1 MTLSTQKTAL
11 EVVSEMYE
19 AAFQG
24 NIEAMQATVGEDF
37 EFHQP
42 TYLPH
47 AGVFRGPA
55 GFKAEMEAGG
65 KWVDVPSVKLLYL
78 FGDDERVAGVV
89 DVGLKNGKRS
99 TVLEEWQVPDGEIRF
114 ARAYW
119 VFPNKLDGLF
129 PAWHVF
135 TDAGGNVEGVTPAT
149 HLTPVPLQPG

>member
-24 NIEAMQATVGEDF
+24 NIEAMQATVSEDF

-65 KWVDVPSVKLLYL
+65 KWVDVPAVKLQYL

-89 DVGLKNGKRS
+89 DVALKNGKRS
-99 TVLEEWQVPDGEIRF
+99 TVLEEWQVRDGKICF

-119 VFPNKLDGLF
+119 FDPSNLDGLL
-129 PAWHVF
+129 
-135 TDAGGNVEGVTPAT
+135 DD
-149 HLTPVPLQPG
+149 

>member
-1 MTLSTQKTAL
+1 MTISAQKTAL
-11 EVVSEMYE
+11 EVVSAMYE

-24 NIEAMQATVGEDF
+24 NIEGFQATVSEDF

-55 GFKAEMEAGG
+55 GFKAEMEAAG

-99 TVLEEWQVPDGEIRF
+99 TVLEEWQVRDGKICF

-119 VFPNKLDGLF
+119 FDPNNLDGLL
-129 PAWHVF
+129 
-135 TDAGGNVEGVTPAT
+135 DD
-149 HLTPVPLQPG
+149 

>member
-1 MTLSTQKTAL
+1 MTLSRQKTAL

-24 NIEAMQATVGEDF
+24 NIEGFQATVSEDF

-99 TVLEEWQVPDGEIRF
+99 TVLEEWQGREREMPFWAAHWVCPDHISG
-114 ARAYW
+114 
-119 VFPNKLDGLF
+119 
-129 PAWHVF
+129 
-135 TDAGGNVEGVTPAT
+135 
-149 HLTPVPLQPG
+149 

>member
-1 MTLSTQKTAL
+1 MTISAQKTAL

-24 NIEAMQATVGEDF
+24 NIEGLQATVSEDF

-99 TVLEEWQVPDGEIRF
+99 TVLEEWQGPVRRNPFVR
-114 ARAYW
+114 ARLI
-119 VFPNKLDGLF
+119 VRTQLDR
-129 PAWHVF
+129 
-135 TDAGGNVEGVTPAT
+135 
-149 HLTPVPLQPG
+149 PVA

>member
-1 MTLSTQKTAL
+1 MTISAQKTAL

-24 NIEAMQATVGEDF
+24 NIEGMQATVGEDF

-78 FGDDERVAGVV
+78 FGDDERVARVV
-89 DVGLKNGKRS
+89 DVGLQNSKRS
-99 TVLEEWQVPDGEIRF
+99 TVLDEWQGGAGENRF
-114 ARAYW
+114 WRGCW
-119 VFPNKLDGLF
+119 
-129 PAWHVF
+129 
-135 TDAGGNVEGVTPAT
+135 
-149 HLTPVPLQPG
+149 